1 MLLLQTPFLA
11 RWQVALLRL
20 VIRGGGIRRIHVTSA
35 DGTGF
40 VQIGSPFPDPAPP
53 AAPQP
58 LPLVVQLERAYR
70 APDASK
76 DG

>member
-35 DGTGF
+35 DGSQFTQMGA
-40 VQIGSPFPDPAPP
+40 PFPDALPP
-53 AAPQP
+53 GPPP
-58 LPLVVQLERAYR
+58 LLVQLERAYHG
-70 APDASK
+70 PDAQK
-76 DG
+76 GR